1 MKRLIWALG
10 IVAVLVLSFL
20 LFPGLFLLSHEELHS
35 DQDGSTH
42 ERWAC
47 PMLCVV
53 LENPGLCPVCGMELE
68 EISASTGDVTLSLA
82 ERELTG
88 LSFVQVDSKRLQTR
102 ITVPG
107 RVTGAETSRAVVT
120 AWTSGRIDRFPAP
133 ATGENISSGA
143 TVAWIY
149 SPELIEAQHDLLYA
163 QRTGEPEG
171 SIITGA
177 RQRMR
182 QLGASNWIIDH
193 VEETGEIMES
203 LPVVSR
209 YSGTVTDRRV
219 ESGDWVQTGQVLL
232 EVANLSDVW
241 IESELLEG
249 QAEFLVTGDSVTV
262 IPYSGTGYI
271 RGEVTHMDPYYD
283 PMSRSVTA
291 RIQAFSPEAGLLPGE
306 LVRVV
311 LSAEVGGTRE
321 ADIAIPASSVLS
333 LGERHLV
340 YALAEDSTHTPVT
353 SGLPSPATGVSL
365 VPVQVSLGPL
375 SYDAEGIRNYPV
387 ISGLSGGEIIADNG
401 AFLID
406 SQAELTGLPSLMNH
420 QEPQ

>member
-1 MKRLIWALG
+1 MKRLIWASGTL
-10 IVAVLVLSFL
+10 AVLLLSVL
-20 LFPGLFLLSHEELHS
+20 LFPGLYLLSEEELHS
-35 DQDGSTH
+35 HEESSAH

-68 EISASTGDVTLSLA
+68 EISASTGDVTLSAA
-82 ERELTG
+82 ERDLTG
-88 LSFVQVDSKRLQTR
+88 LSFIQVESKRLQTR

-107 RVTGAETSRAVVT
+107 TVTGAETSRAVVT
-120 AWTSGRIDRFPAP
+120 AWTSGRIDRFPSP
-133 ATGENISSGA
+133 ATGENITSGT

-163 QRTGEPEG
+163 QRNGDAES
-171 SIITGA
+171 SISAGA

-209 YSGTVTDRRV
+209 YSGTVTERKV

-249 QAEFLVTGDSVTV
+249 QAELLETGDSVTV
-262 IPYSGTGYI
+262 VVYSGSENI
-271 RGEVTHMDPYYD
+271 RGEVTHMDPFYD

-311 LSAEVGGTRE
+311 LSVEAGGTNE
-321 ADIAIPASSVLS
+321 PEIAIPASCVLS
-333 LGERHLV
+333 MGERHLV
-340 YALAEDSTHTPVT
+340 YAVSRDSTHTPVT
-353 SGLPSPATGVSL
+353 SGFPTPATGVSL
-365 VPVQVSLGPL
+365 VPVQVVLGPL
-375 SYDAEGIRNYPV
+375 SYDHEGIRYFPV

-420 QEPQ
+420 QDPQ